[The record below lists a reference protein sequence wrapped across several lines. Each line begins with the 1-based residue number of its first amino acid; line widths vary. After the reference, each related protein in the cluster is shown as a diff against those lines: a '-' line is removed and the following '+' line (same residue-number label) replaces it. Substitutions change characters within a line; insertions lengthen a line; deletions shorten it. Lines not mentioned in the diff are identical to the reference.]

1 VIKLAKFPRDF
12 VWGTATSSYQIE
24 GAVNEDGRTPSIWDT
39 FSKTEGKTYKGHTG
53 DVACDHYHRY
63 KEDVEILKEIG
74 VKAYRFSIAWPRI
87 FPEEGKYNPKGMD
100 FYKKL
105 IDELQKRD
113 IVPAATIYHWDLP
126 QWAYDKGGGW
136 LNRESIKWYVEY
148 ATKLFEELGD
158 AIPLWITHN
167 EPWCSSILSYGI
179 GEHAPG
185 HKNYREALIAAHH
198 ILLSHGEAVKAFR
211 EMNIKGSKIGIT
223 LNLTPAYPASEKE
236 EDKLAAQYADG
247 FANRWFLDPIF
258 KGNYPEDMMELYSK
272 IIGEFDFIKEGDLE
286 TISVPID
293 FLGVNYYTRSIV
305 KYNEDSMLKAENV
318 PGPGKRTEMGWEISP
333 ESLYDLLK
341 RLDREYT
348 KLPMYITENGAAFKD
363 EVTEDGR
370 VHDDERIEYIKE
382 HLKAAAKFIGEGGNL
397 KGYFVWSLMDNFEW
411 AHGYSKRFG
420 IVYVDYT
427 TQKRILKDSA
437 LWYKEVILD
446 DGIED

>member
-1 VIKLAKFPRDF
+1 MVKFPKDF
-12 VWGTATSSYQIE
+12 TWGVATSSYQIE
-24 GAVNEDGRTPSIWDT
+24 GAVNEDGRTLSIWDT
-39 FSKTEGKTYKGHTG
+39 FSKTEGKTYQGHTG

-63 KEDVEILKEIG
+63 KEDVQIMKEIG

-100 FYKKL
+100 FYKRL
-105 IDELQKRD
+105 VDELLKRD
-113 IVPAATIYHWDLP
+113 IIPVATIYHWDLP
-126 QWAYDKGGGW
+126 QWAYEKNGGW
-136 LNRESIKWYVEY
+136 LNRESVKWYVEY
-148 ATKLFEELGD
+148 ASKLFEELGD
-158 AIPLWITHN
+158 VIPLWITHN

-185 HKNYREALIAAHH
+185 HKDWREALIAAHH
-198 ILLSHGEAVKAFR
+198 ILLSHGEAVKVFR

-247 FANRWFLDPIF
+247 FANRWFLDTIF
-258 KGNYPEDMMELYSK
+258 KGYYPDDMIELYSGV
-272 IIGEFDFIKEGDLE
+272 IGKFDFIKEGDLE
-286 TISVPID
+286 NINVPID

-318 PGPGKRTEMGWEISP
+318 PGPGKKTEMGWEISP

-382 HLKAAAKFIGEGGNL
+382 HLKAAAKFIEEGGNL
-397 KGYFVWSLMDNFEW
+397 KGYFVWSLLDNFEW

-420 IVYVDYT
+420 IVYVDYE

-437 LWYKEVILD
+437 WWYKEVIKRER
-446 DGIED
+446 IE

>member
-1 VIKLAKFPRDF
+1 MIKFPKDF
-12 VWGTATSSYQIE
+12 VWGVATSSYQIE

-39 FSKTEGKTYKGHTG
+39 FSKTEGKTYQGHTG

-63 KEDVEILKEIG
+63 KEDVEIMKEIG

-87 FPEEGKYNPKGMD
+87 FPEEGKYNSKGID
-100 FYKKL
+100 FYKRL
-105 IDELQKRD
+105 VDELLKKD
-113 IVPAATIYHWDLP
+113 IMPVVTIYHWDLP
-126 QWAYDKGGGW
+126 QWAYEKGGGW
-136 LNRESIKWYVEY
+136 LNRDSVKWFAEY
-148 ATKLFEELGD
+148 ATKLYEELGD
-158 AIPLWITHN
+158 VIPLWITHN
-167 EPWCSSILSYGI
+167 EPWCASILSYGI

-185 HKNYREALIAAHH
+185 HKDYREALIAAHH

-211 EMNIKGSKIGIT
+211 EMNIKGSKVGIT
-223 LNLTPAYPASEKE
+223 LNLTPVYPASEKE

-247 FANRWFLDPIF
+247 FSNRWFLDPIF
-258 KGNYPEDMMELYSK
+258 KGNYPQDMMELYSK

-305 KYNEDSMLKAENV
+305 KYDEESMLKAENV

-348 KLPMYITENGAAFKD
+348 KLPIYITENGAAFKD

-382 HLKAAAKFIGEGGNL
+382 HLKAAAKFIEEGGNL

-420 IVYVDYT
+420 IVYVDYK

-437 LWYKEVILD
+437 LWYKGVIQRSV
-446 DGIED
+446 IEE

>member
-1 VIKLAKFPRDF
+1 MAKFPRDF

-305 KYNEDSMLKAENV
+305 KYDEDSMLKAENV

>member
-1 VIKLAKFPRDF
+1 VIILIKFPKDF
-12 VWGTATSSYQIE
+12 VWGVATSSYQIE

-39 FSKTEGKTYKGHTG
+39 FSKTEGKTYQGHTG

-63 KEDVEILKEIG
+63 KEDVEIMKEIG

-87 FPEEGKYNPKGMD
+87 FPEEGKYNSKGID
-100 FYKKL
+100 FYKRL
-105 IDELQKRD
+105 VDELLKKD
-113 IVPAATIYHWDLP
+113 IMPVVTIYHWDLP
-126 QWAYDKGGGW
+126 QWAYEKGGGW
-136 LNRESIKWYVEY
+136 LNRDSVKWFAEY
-148 ATKLFEELGD
+148 ATKLYEELGD
-158 AIPLWITHN
+158 VIPLWITHN
-167 EPWCSSILSYGI
+167 EPWCASILSYGI

-185 HKNYREALIAAHH
+185 HKDYREALIAAHH

-211 EMNIKGSKIGIT
+211 EMNIKGSKVGIT
-223 LNLTPAYPASEKE
+223 LNLTPVYPASEKE

-247 FANRWFLDPIF
+247 FSNRWFLDPIF
-258 KGNYPEDMMELYSK
+258 KGNYPQDMMELYSK

-305 KYNEDSMLKAENV
+305 KYDEESMLKAENV

-348 KLPMYITENGAAFKD
+348 KLSIYITENGAAFKD

-382 HLKAAAKFIGEGGNL
+382 HLKAAAKFIEEGGNL

-420 IVYVDYT
+420 IVYVDYK

-437 LWYKEVILD
+437 LWYKGVIQRSV
-446 DGIED
+446 IEE

>member
-1 VIKLAKFPRDF
+1 LIKFPKDF
-12 VWGTATSSYQIE
+12 VWGVATSSYQIE

-39 FSKTEGKTYKGHTG
+39 FSKTEGKTYQGHTG

-63 KEDVEILKEIG
+63 KEDVEIMKEIG

-87 FPEEGKYNPKGMD
+87 FPEEGKYNSKGID
-100 FYKKL
+100 FYKRL
-105 IDELQKRD
+105 VDELLKKD
-113 IVPAATIYHWDLP
+113 IMPVVTIYHWDLP

-136 LNRESIKWYVEY
+136 LNRDSVKWYVEY

-158 AIPLWITHN
+158 VIPLWITHN
-167 EPWCSSILSYGI
+167 EPWCASILSYGI

-211 EMNIKGSKIGIT
+211 EMNIKGSEVGIT
-223 LNLTPAYPASEKE
+223 LNLTPVYPASEKE

-247 FANRWFLDPIF
+247 FSNRWFLDPIF
-258 KGNYPEDMMELYSK
+258 KGNYPQDMMELYSK

-293 FLGVNYYTRSIV
+293 FLGVNYYTRNII
-305 KYNEDSMLKAENV
+305 KYNENSMLKAENV

-333 ESLYDLLK
+333 ESFYDLLK

-348 KLPMYITENGAAFKD
+348 KLPIYITENGAACKD

-382 HLKAAAKFIGEGGNL
+382 HLKAAAKFIEEGGNL

-420 IVYVDYT
+420 IVYVDYE

-437 LWYKEVILD
+437 WWYKGVIQRSV
-446 DGIED
+446 IEE

>member
-1 VIKLAKFPRDF
+1 VIILIKFPKDF
-12 VWGTATSSYQIE
+12 VWGVATSSYQIE

-39 FSKTEGKTYKGHTG
+39 FSKTEGKTYQGHTG

-63 KEDVEILKEIG
+63 KEDVEIMKEIG

-87 FPEEGKYNPKGMD
+87 FPEEGKYNSKGID
-100 FYKKL
+100 FYKRL
-105 IDELQKRD
+105 VDELLKKD
-113 IVPAATIYHWDLP
+113 IMPVVTIYHWDLP
-126 QWAYDKGGGW
+126 QWAYEKGGGW
-136 LNRESIKWYVEY
+136 LNRDSVKWFAEY
-148 ATKLFEELGD
+148 ATKLYEELGD
-158 AIPLWITHN
+158 VIPLWITHN
-167 EPWCSSILSYGI
+167 EPWCASILSYGI

-223 LNLTPAYPASEKE
+223 LNLTPAYPASGKE

-247 FANRWFLDPIF
+247 VANRWFLDPIF

-286 TISVPID
+286 IISVPID

-305 KYNEDSMLKAENV
+305 KYDEDSMLKAENV

-420 IVYVDYT
+420 IVYVDYE

-437 LWYKEVILD
+437 LWYKEVIQKNS
-446 DGIED
+446 IE

>member
-1 VIKLAKFPRDF
+1 MVKFPKDF
-12 VWGTATSSYQIE
+12 TWGVATSSYQIE

-39 FSKTEGKTYKGHTG
+39 FSKTEGKTYQGHTG

-63 KEDVEILKEIG
+63 KEDVQIMKEIG

-100 FYKKL
+100 FYKRL
-105 IDELQKRD
+105 VDELLKRE
-113 IVPAATIYHWDLP
+113 IIPVATIYHWDLP
-126 QWAYDKGGGW
+126 QWAYEKNGGW
-136 LNRESIKWYVEY
+136 LNRESVKWYVEY
-148 ATKLFEELGD
+148 ASKLFEELGD
-158 AIPLWITHN
+158 VIPLWITHN

-185 HKNYREALIAAHH
+185 HKDWREALIAAHH
-198 ILLSHGEAVKAFR
+198 ILLSHGEAVKVFR
-211 EMNIKGSKIGIT
+211 DMNLKGAQIGIT

-236 EDKLAAQYADG
+236 EDKLAVQYADG

-272 IIGEFDFIKEGDLE
+272 IIGEFDFIREGDLE

-318 PGPGKRTEMGWEISP
+318 PGPGKKTEMGWEISP

-348 KLPMYITENGAAFKD
+348 KLPMYITENGVAFKD

-370 VHDDERIEYIKE
+370 VHDYERIEYIKE
-382 HLKAAAKFIGEGGNL
+382 HLKAIARFIEEGGNL
-397 KGYFVWSLMDNFEW
+397 KGYFVWSLLDNFEW

-420 IVYVDYT
+420 IVYVDYE

-437 LWYKEVILD
+437 FWYKGVIEK
-446 DGIED
+446 GVIE

>member
-1 VIKLAKFPRDF
+1 MVKFPKDF
-12 VWGTATSSYQIE
+12 TWGVATSSYQIE

-39 FSKTEGKTYKGHTG
+39 FSKTEGKTYQGHTG

-63 KEDVEILKEIG
+63 KEDVEIMKEIG

-100 FYKKL
+100 FYKRL
-105 IDELQKRD
+105 VDELLKRD
-113 IVPAATIYHWDLP
+113 IMPVATIYHWDLP
-126 QWAYDKGGGW
+126 QWAYEKNGGW
-136 LNRESIKWYVEY
+136 LNRESVKWYVEY
-148 ATKLFEELGD
+148 ASKLFEELGD
-158 AIPLWITHN
+158 VIPLWITHN

-185 HKNYREALIAAHH
+185 HKDWREALIAAHH
-198 ILLSHGEAVKAFR
+198 ILLSHGEAVKVFR
-211 EMNIKGSKIGIT
+211 DMNLKGAQIGIT

-236 EDKLAAQYADG
+236 EDKLAVQYADG

-272 IIGEFDFIKEGDLE
+272 IIGEFDFIREGDLE

-305 KYNEDSMLKAENV
+305 KYNKDSMLKAENV
-318 PGPGKRTEMGWEISP
+318 PGPGKKTEMGWEISP

-348 KLPMYITENGAAFKD
+348 KLPMYITENGVAFKD

-370 VHDDERIEYIKE
+370 VHDYERIEYIKE
-382 HLKAAAKFIGEGGNL
+382 HLKAIARFIEEGGNL
-397 KGYFVWSLMDNFEW
+397 KGYFVWSLLDNFEW

-420 IVYVDYT
+420 IVYVDYE

-437 LWYKEVILD
+437 FWYKGVIEK
-446 DGIED
+446 GAIE

>member
-1 VIKLAKFPRDF
+1 MVKFPKDF
-12 VWGTATSSYQIE
+12 TWGVATSSYQIE

-39 FSKTEGKTYKGHTG
+39 FSKTEGKTYQGHTG

-63 KEDVEILKEIG
+63 KEDVEIMKEIG

-100 FYKKL
+100 FYKRL
-105 IDELQKRD
+105 VDELLKRD
-113 IVPAATIYHWDLP
+113 IMPVATIYHWDLP
-126 QWAYDKGGGW
+126 QWAYEKNGGW
-136 LNRESIKWYVEY
+136 LNRESVKWYVEY
-148 ATKLFEELGD
+148 ASKLFEKLGD
-158 AIPLWITHN
+158 VIPLWITHN

-185 HKNYREALIAAHH
+185 HKDWREALIAAHH
-198 ILLSHGEAVKAFR
+198 ISLSHGEAVKVFR
-211 EMNIKGSKIGIT
+211 DMNLKGAQIGIT

-318 PGPGKRTEMGWEISP
+318 PGLGKRTEMGWEISP
-333 ESLYDLLK
+333 EPLYDLLK
-341 RLDREYT
+341 RIDREYT

-370 VHDDERIEYIKE
+370 VHDYERIEYIKE
-382 HLKAAAKFIGEGGNL
+382 HLKAIARFIEEGGNL
-397 KGYFVWSLMDNFEW
+397 KGYFVWSLLDNFEW

-420 IVYVDYT
+420 IVYVDYE

-437 LWYKEVILD
+437 WWYKEVIKRER
-446 DGIED
+446 IE

>member
-1 VIKLAKFPRDF
+1 MIKLAKFPRDF

-305 KYNEDSMLKAENV
+305 KYDEDSMLKAENV

>member
-1 VIKLAKFPRDF
+1 MAKFPRDF

-305 KYNEDSMLKAENV
+305 KYDEDSMLKAENV
-318 PGPGKRTEMGWEISP
+318 PGPCKRTEMGWEISP

>member
-1 VIKLAKFPRDF
+1 
-12 VWGTATSSYQIE
+12 
-24 GAVNEDGRTPSIWDT
+24 
-39 FSKTEGKTYKGHTG
+39 
-53 DVACDHYHRY
+53 
-63 KEDVEILKEIG
+63 
-74 VKAYRFSIAWPRI
+74 
-87 FPEEGKYNPKGMD
+87 
-100 FYKKL
+100 
-105 IDELQKRD
+105 
-113 IVPAATIYHWDLP
+113 
-126 QWAYDKGGGW
+126 
-136 LNRESIKWYVEY
+136 
-148 ATKLFEELGD
+148 
-158 AIPLWITHN
+158 
-167 EPWCSSILSYGI
+167 
-179 GEHAPG
+179 
-185 HKNYREALIAAHH
+185 
-198 ILLSHGEAVKAFR
+198 
-211 EMNIKGSKIGIT
+211 
-223 LNLTPAYPASEKE
+223 
-236 EDKLAAQYADG
+236 
-247 FANRWFLDPIF
+247 
-258 KGNYPEDMMELYSK
+258 MMELYSK

-305 KYNEDSMLKAENV
+305 KYDEDSMLKAENV

>member
-305 KYNEDSMLKAENV
+305 KYDEDSMLKAENV

>member
-1 VIKLAKFPRDF
+1 MIELVKFPKDF
-12 VWGTATSSYQIE
+12 TWGVATSSYQIE

-39 FSKTEGKTYKGHTG
+39 FSKTEGKTYQGHTG

-63 KEDVEILKEIG
+63 KEDVQIMKEIG

-100 FYKKL
+100 FYKRL
-105 IDELQKRD
+105 VDELLKRE
-113 IVPAATIYHWDLP
+113 IIPVATIYHWDLP
-126 QWAYDKGGGW
+126 QWAYEKNGGW
-136 LNRESIKWYVEY
+136 LNRESVKWYVEY
-148 ATKLFEELGD
+148 ASKLFEELGD
-158 AIPLWITHN
+158 VIPLWITHN

-185 HKNYREALIAAHH
+185 HKDWREALIAAHH
-198 ILLSHGEAVKAFR
+198 ILLSHGEAVKVFR
-211 EMNIKGSKIGIT
+211 DMNLKGAQIGIT

-236 EDKLAAQYADG
+236 EDKLAVQYADG

-272 IIGEFDFIKEGDLE
+272 IIGEFDFIREGDLE

-318 PGPGKRTEMGWEISP
+318 PGPGKKTEMGWEISP

-348 KLPMYITENGAAFKD
+348 KLPMYITENGVAFKD

-370 VHDDERIEYIKE
+370 VHDYERIEYIKE
-382 HLKAAAKFIGEGGNL
+382 HLKAIARFIEEGGNL
-397 KGYFVWSLMDNFEW
+397 KGYFVWSLLDNFEW

-420 IVYVDYT
+420 IVYVDYE

-437 LWYKEVILD
+437 FWYKGVIEK
-446 DGIED
+446 GVIE

>member
-1 VIKLAKFPRDF
+1 MIKFPKDF
-12 VWGTATSSYQIE
+12 TWGVATSSYQIE
-24 GAVNEDGRTPSIWDT
+24 GAVNEDGRTPSIWDI
-39 FSKTEGKTYKGHTG
+39 FSKTEGKTYQGHTG

-63 KEDVEILKEIG
+63 KEDVKIMKEIG

-100 FYKKL
+100 FYKRL
-105 IDELQKRD
+105 VDELLKRD
-113 IVPAATIYHWDLP
+113 IMPVATIYHWDLP

-136 LNRESIKWYVEY
+136 LNRDSVKWYLEY
-148 ATKLFEELGD
+148 ASKLFEELGD
-158 AIPLWITHN
+158 VVPLWITHN

-258 KGNYPEDMMELYSK
+258 KGNYPEDMMELYNK

-305 KYNEDSMLKAENV
+305 KYDEDSMLKAENV

-370 VHDDERIEYIKE
+370 VHDYERIEYIKE
-382 HLKAAAKFIGEGGNL
+382 HLKAIARFIEEGGNL
-397 KGYFVWSLMDNFEW
+397 KGYFVWSLLDNFEW

-420 IVYVDYT
+420 IVYVDYE

-437 LWYKEVILD
+437 FWYKEVIERNA
-446 DGIED
+446 IE

>member
-1 VIKLAKFPRDF
+1 M
-12 VWGTATSSYQIE
+12 
-24 GAVNEDGRTPSIWDT
+24 
-39 FSKTEGKTYKGHTG
+39 
-53 DVACDHYHRY
+53 
-63 KEDVEILKEIG
+63 KEIG

-100 FYKKL
+100 FYKRL
-105 IDELQKRD
+105 IDELLKRD
-113 IVPAATIYHWDLP
+113 IMPAATIYHWDLP
-126 QWAYDKGGGW
+126 MWAYDKGGGW
-136 LNRESIKWYVEY
+136 LNRDSVKWYVEY

-158 AIPLWITHN
+158 VIPLWITHN

-185 HKNYREALIAAHH
+185 HKDWREALIAAHH

-236 EDKLAAQYADG
+236 EDKLAAQYAGG

-258 KGNYPEDMMELYSK
+258 KGNYPEDMVELYSK

-318 PGPGKRTEMGWEISP
+318 PGPGKKTEMGWEISP

-382 HLKAAAKFIGEGGNL
+382 HLKAAAKFIEEGGNL

-420 IVYVDYT
+420 IVYVDYE

-437 LWYKEVILD
+437 LWYKEVIQKNS
-446 DGIED
+446 IEQ

>member
-1 VIKLAKFPRDF
+1 VIILIKFPKDF
-12 VWGTATSSYQIE
+12 VWGVATSSYQIE

-39 FSKTEGKTYKGHTG
+39 FSKTEGKTYQGHTG

-63 KEDVEILKEIG
+63 KEDVEIMKEIG

-87 FPEEGKYNPKGMD
+87 FPEEGKYNSKGID
-100 FYKKL
+100 FYKRL
-105 IDELQKRD
+105 VDELLKKD
-113 IVPAATIYHWDLP
+113 IMPVVTIYHWDLP
-126 QWAYDKGGGW
+126 QWAYEKGGGW
-136 LNRESIKWYVEY
+136 LNRDSVKWFAEY
-148 ATKLFEELGD
+148 ATKLYEELGD
-158 AIPLWITHN
+158 VIPLWITHN
-167 EPWCSSILSYGI
+167 EPWCASILSYGI

-185 HKNYREALIAAHH
+185 HKDYREALIAAHH

-211 EMNIKGSKIGIT
+211 EMNIKGSEVGIT
-223 LNLTPAYPASEKE
+223 LNLTPVYPASEKE

-247 FANRWFLDPIF
+247 FSNRWFLDPIF
-258 KGNYPEDMMELYSK
+258 KGNYPQDMMELYSK

-293 FLGVNYYTRSIV
+293 FLGVNYYTRNII
-305 KYNEDSMLKAENV
+305 KYNENSMLKAENV

-333 ESLYDLLK
+333 ESLHDILK

-348 KLPMYITENGAAFKD
+348 KLPIYITENGAACKD

-370 VHDDERIEYIKE
+370 VHDYERIEYIKE
-382 HLKAAAKFIGEGGNL
+382 HLKAAAKFIEEGGNL

-420 IVYVDYT
+420 IVYVDYK

-437 LWYKEVILD
+437 LWYKGVIQRSV
-446 DGIED
+446 IEE

>member
-1 VIKLAKFPRDF
+1 LIKFPKDF
-12 VWGTATSSYQIE
+12 TWGVATSSYQIE
-24 GAVNEDGRTPSIWDT
+24 GAVNEDGRTPSIWDI
-39 FSKTEGKTYKGHTG
+39 FSKTEGKTYQGHTG

-63 KEDVEILKEIG
+63 KEDVKIMKEIG

-100 FYKKL
+100 FYKRL
-105 IDELQKRD
+105 VDELLKRD
-113 IVPAATIYHWDLP
+113 IMPVATIYHWDLP

-136 LNRESIKWYVEY
+136 LNRDSVKWYLEY
-148 ATKLFEELGD
+148 ASKLFEELGD
-158 AIPLWITHN
+158 VVPLWITHN

-305 KYNEDSMLKAENV
+305 KYDEDSMLKAENV

-370 VHDDERIEYIKE
+370 VHDYERIEYIKE
-382 HLKAAAKFIGEGGNL
+382 HLKVIARFIEEGGNL
-397 KGYFVWSLMDNFEW
+397 KGYFVWSLLDNFEW

-420 IVYVDYT
+420 IVYVDYE

-437 LWYKEVILD
+437 FWYKEVIERNA
-446 DGIED
+446 IE

>member
-1 VIKLAKFPRDF
+1 MVKFPKDF
-12 VWGTATSSYQIE
+12 TWGVATSSYQIE

-39 FSKTEGKTYKGHTG
+39 FSKTEGKTYQGHTG

-63 KEDVEILKEIG
+63 KEDVQIMKEIG

-87 FPEEGKYNPKGMD
+87 FPEEGQYNPKGMD
-100 FYKKL
+100 FYKRL
-105 IDELQKRD
+105 VDELLKRE
-113 IVPAATIYHWDLP
+113 IIPVATIYHWDLP
-126 QWAYDKGGGW
+126 QWAYEKNGGW
-136 LNRESIKWYVEY
+136 LNRESVKWYVEY
-148 ATKLFEELGD
+148 ASKLFEELGD
-158 AIPLWITHN
+158 VIPLWITHN

-185 HKNYREALIAAHH
+185 HKDWREALIAAHH
-198 ILLSHGEAVKAFR
+198 ILLSHGEAVKVFR
-211 EMNIKGSKIGIT
+211 DMNLKGAQIGIT

-236 EDKLAAQYADG
+236 EDKLAVQYADG

-272 IIGEFDFIKEGDLE
+272 IIGEFDFIREGDLE

-318 PGPGKRTEMGWEISP
+318 PGPGKKTEMGWEISP

-348 KLPMYITENGAAFKD
+348 KLPMYITENGVAFKD

-370 VHDDERIEYIKE
+370 VHDYERIEYIKE
-382 HLKAAAKFIGEGGNL
+382 HLKAIARFIEEGGNL
-397 KGYFVWSLMDNFEW
+397 KGYFVWSLLDNFEW

-420 IVYVDYT
+420 IVYVDYE

-437 LWYKEVILD
+437 FWYKGVIEK
-446 DGIED
+446 GVIE

>member
-1 VIKLAKFPRDF
+1 MIKFPKDF
-12 VWGTATSSYQIE
+12 LWGTATSSYQIE

-39 FSKTEGKTYKGHTG
+39 FSKTEGKTYNGHTG

-136 LNRESIKWYVEY
+136 LNKESIKWYVEY

-167 EPWCSSILSYGI
+167 EPWCASILSYGI

-247 FANRWFLDPIF
+247 FSNRWFLDPIF
-258 KGNYPEDMMELYSK
+258 KGNYPEDIMELYSK

-333 ESLYDLLK
+333 ESFYDLLK

-370 VHDDERIEYIKE
+370 VHDDKRIEYIKE
-382 HLKAAAKFIGEGGNL
+382 HLKAAAKFIEEGGNL

-420 IVYVDYT
+420 IVYVDYE

>member
-1 VIKLAKFPRDF
+1 LIKFPKDF
-12 VWGTATSSYQIE
+12 TWGVATSSYQIE
-24 GAVNEDGRTPSIWDT
+24 GAVNEDGRTLSIWDT
-39 FSKTEGKTYKGHTG
+39 FSKTEGKTYQGHTG

-63 KEDVEILKEIG
+63 KEDVEIMKEIG

-100 FYKKL
+100 FYKRL
-105 IDELQKRD
+105 VDELLKRD
-113 IVPAATIYHWDLP
+113 IMPVATIYHWDLP

-136 LNRESIKWYVEY
+136 LNRDSVKWYLEY
-148 ATKLFEELGD
+148 ASKLFEELGD
-158 AIPLWITHN
+158 VVPLWITHN

-305 KYNEDSMLKAENV
+305 KYDEDSMLKAENV

-370 VHDDERIEYIKE
+370 VHDYERIEYIKE
-382 HLKAAAKFIGEGGNL
+382 HLKVIARFIEEGGNL
-397 KGYFVWSLMDNFEW
+397 KGYFVWSLLDNFEW

-420 IVYVDYT
+420 IVYVDYE
-427 TQKRILKDSA
+427 TQRRILKDSA
-437 LWYKEVILD
+437 WWYKEVIEKERID
-446 DGIED
+446 E